1 MYLGKVAHSH
11 NDEWQLGWFI
21 SNIEL
26 HTCINSSRAA
36 VPDQDDPGGPLSSF
50 EKRRLVSE

>member
-36 VPDQDDPGGPLSSF
+36 VPDQDDPGGPLSVP
-50 EKRRLVSE
+50 RLPKSED